1 MNESDIDNNRVC
13 LYSGPISYY
22 SPSIL
27 PTEIPA
33 LESTKSNSLYKCL
46 AFNALV
52 YVNALVYAL
61 ENILL

>member
-52 YVNALVYAL
+52 YVL
-61 ENILL
+61 ENILLMNVRK

>member
-33 LESTKSNSLYKCL
+33 LESTKSNSL
-46 AFNALV
+46 ALV
-52 YVNALVYAL
+52 DYTVANLTL
-61 ENILL
+61 